1 MPAAR
6 RPLILV
12 ALFLMLAAGLGRLS
26 IAQADP
32 PGPPIYSIPSD
43 TTFGTDPDT
52 ITAPPTDFN
61 DLWNLRKIGLPCD
74 PPYDDPTSVKKS
86 GVVVAVVDTGVD
98 SAHPLFAGRLVAGY
112 DFVNDDPDPFDDQGH
127 GTHVAGIVLM
137 VAPAV
142 KIMPVK
148 ALSARGAGASSWI
161 ASAIIW
167 ATDQG
172 ADVINLSLGGPYS
185 SGRIRD
191 AVEYAGSHG
200 VVLPAAAGHDNTSN
214 PTYPAAY
221 PQTMAVSSTTQ
232 RDERAAFSN
241 YGAYVSVAA
250 PGISILGPVP
260 GGGYQAWSGT
270 SQAAPHVSAL
280 AGLVKAYYPAMTG
293 QQIRDAIDQGADD
306 LGRPGWDPIFGY
318 GRINVCR
325 TLELARSMWLPPV
338 SATIIPLFTPT
349 VPTE

>member
-1 MPAAR
+1 
-6 RPLILV
+6 
-12 ALFLMLAAGLGRLS
+12 MLAAGLSRLPV
-26 IAQADP
+26 AQADP
-32 PGPPIYSIPSD
+32 PDPPTYSIPAD
-43 TTFGTDPDT
+43 TTFDIDPDAIAT
-52 ITAPPTDFN
+52 PPADFS

-74 PPYDDPTSVKKS
+74 PPFDDPTSVEGS

-98 SAHPLFAGRLVAGY
+98 STHPLFAGKLVAGY
-112 DFVNDDPDPFDDQGH
+112 DFANDDPDPFDDQGH

-137 VAPAV
+137 VAPVV

-148 ALSARGAGASSWI
+148 ALTATGAGANSWI
-161 ASAIIW
+161 ANAIIW

-200 VVLPAAAGHDNTSN
+200 VVLPAAAGHDLTSN
-214 PTYPAAY
+214 PTYPAGY
-221 PQTMAVSSTTQ
+221 SQTMGVSSTTQ
-232 RDERAAFSN
+232 RDERATFSN
-241 YGAYVSVAA
+241 YGAYIAVAA
-250 PGISILGPVP
+250 PGVSILSAVR
-260 GGGYQAWSGT
+260 GGRYQAWSGT
-270 SQAAPHVSAL
+270 SQAAPHVSGL

-293 QQIRDAIDQGADD
+293 QQIRNAIEQGADD

-325 TLELARSMWLPPV
+325 TLRLARTMLRPPV
-338 SATIIPLFTPT
+338 SATVAPLFTPT
-349 VPTE
+349 VPTR